1 MRKNQISGLL
11 LTLPSAEPAR
21 FRKSFFFFLSVENCF
36 HDTFYAVVESCRLKE
51 KKKKKL
57 CQRRTNLSAG
67 RIFGDW
73 RHERVCHL
81 RASAIKSKQR
91 LIIAL
96 LTQRHTFPQH
106 QHSSITCCF
115 LISHSYH
122 HNIIIVAICK
132 LPTNE
137 FSLAPL
143 FPEEFCFTPQGHI
156 SLKTVSHGPCWGI
169 CLLSV

>member
-21 FRKSFFFFLSVENCF
+21 FRKSFFFFK
-36 HDTFYAVVESCRLKE
+36 CRELKVFMTLFMRLLKAADW
-51 KKKKKL
+51 KKKEKKL

-81 RASAIKSKQR
+81 RASAIKSKQQ
-91 LIIAL
+91 LITAL
-96 LTQRHTFPQH
+96 LTQWHTFPQH